1 LIVPKK
7 SGKTARVDPVEE
19 SEASNG
25 GTVFEKYVG
34 DIELWLAYQ
43 RNKDG

>member
-1 LIVPKK
+1 LIVPRK
-7 SGKTARVDPVEE
+7 SGKTTRVDPVEE

-34 DIELWLAYQ
+34 DIEL
-43 RNKDG
+43 R